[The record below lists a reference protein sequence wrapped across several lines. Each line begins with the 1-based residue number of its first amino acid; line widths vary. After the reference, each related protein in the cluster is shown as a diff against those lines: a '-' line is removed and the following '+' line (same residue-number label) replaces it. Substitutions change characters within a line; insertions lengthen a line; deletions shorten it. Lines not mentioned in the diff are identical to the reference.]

1 MTQQDE
7 NYYFDDEGQEESPEE
22 APPSQPSPNRLQQQ
36 AELDK
41 QRYEAS
47 LQKPESNAKL
57 VDEIANRVVG
67 SITQAQQQTQQQEI
81 LQEYAQRYPDL
92 ASNADY
98 VTVAIE
104 RERREAESRGEAVD
118 FRTMLDRGIERF
130 AKETGKPLASTNVAQ
145 SIRNSAF
152 SHDTG
157 KASPQP
163 QQTEL
168 QSALDSDFTDF
179 AKVWDA
185 RKATQY

>member
-7 NYYFDDEGQEESPEE
+7 NYYFDDEGQEESPQE
-22 APPSQPSPNRLQQQ
+22 APPSPEPPTRLQQQ

-81 LQEYAQRYPDL
+81 LQEYAQRYPEL

-98 VTVAIE
+98 VSVAIQ
-104 RERREAESRGEAVD
+104 RERQEAESRGENVD

-130 AKETGKPLASTNVAQ
+130 AKETGKPLASTAVNQ

-168 QSALDSDFTDF
+168 QAALEGDFTDF

-185 RKATQY
+185 KKASQY